1 MQCRPMI
8 DNLLISPLRQNQTGR
23 DFAASHSS
31 VSDGD
36 PDFGESGD
44 FHYGDVGQSR
54 EEGEEPQFYRKYFVI
69 LFIII

>member
-1 MQCRPMI
+1 MI

-36 PDFGESGD
+36 PDFGFGHSFCQAKLYFEHSLPNANLK
-44 FHYGDVGQSR
+44 
-54 EEGEEPQFYRKYFVI
+54 EEF
-69 LFIII
+69 